1 VDRKEMIHKARLGIH
16 VGDNT
21 RELPRE
27 RDNREWIMSSPGT
40 LGRLMIHS
48 PADAG
53 CYPIDFLFILS
64 FGYLHLQASKN
75 EAMEVT
81 RERKHSMNQENECQI
96 VPTRNLIKN
105 SGHQVWHFLVSS

>member
-1 VDRKEMIHKARLGIH
+1 MG
-16 VGDNT
+16 G
-21 RELPRE
+21 LPYYLSLPRVPGVARE

-81 RERKHSMNQENECQI
+81 PI
-96 VPTRNLIKN
+96 I
-105 SGHQVWHFLVSS
+105 